1 MVDRTQPAQIIS
13 LESVRSKE
21 RILRA
26 ESVRKRFDPPPSRST
41 LNRWAKQGIIPG
53 AFDLGTHARVVLF
66 AGRGGIHLSG
76 MRLFRG
82 ALRDALD
89 GVVRQRDS
97 SSRCTYPSR
106 HAKDAT
112 RVGTRIELGHDL

>member
-53 AFDLGTHARVVLF
+53 AFDLG
-66 AGRGGIHLSG
+66 GRPAWLESTFEAFLASCKPRDNQSDPLAPDLS
-76 MRLFRG
+76 
-82 ALRDALD
+82 
-89 GVVRQRDS
+89 
-97 SSRCTYPSR
+97 
-106 HAKDAT
+106 
-112 RVGTRIELGHDL
+112 